1 MRRVLREAL
10 RHCLDMKRAV
20 QRLSLGRGGPKDL
33 YDLAATLKVIPAL
46 KDAVLSFQHY
56 QTDSVYSQPPLALA
70 KLANSFFD
78 HSALLSDIER
88 MLLDKREDLPVL
100 ARNGGFI
107 KKDACPPLDHLRNL
121 KEESTKQC
129 EVLRQQYAEETGVN
143 VLKVKNN
150 SVIGYYVEVPSKF
163 ADKLL
168 ETKVYPPAVGA

>member
-1 MRRVLREAL
+1 
-10 RHCLDMKRAV
+10 MKRAV

-107 KKDACPPLDHLRNL
+107 KKMRVRRLTICAISERKARNSAKYCGSSTLR
-121 KEESTKQC
+121 KRASM
-129 EVLRQQYAEETGVN
+129 
-143 VLKVKNN
+143 
-150 SVIGYYVEVPSKF
+150 F
-163 ADKLL
+163 
-168 ETKVYPPAVGA
+168 

>member
-70 KLANSFFD
+70 KLANGFFD

-88 MLLDKREDLPVL
+88 MLLTNARICRYWRGTADLSKRTRVRRLTICATSERK
-100 ARNGGFI
+100 A
-107 KKDACPPLDHLRNL
+107 
-121 KEESTKQC
+121 Q
-129 EVLRQQYAEETGVN
+129 
-143 VLKVKNN
+143 N
-150 SVIGYYVEVPSKF
+150 SAKYCG
-163 ADKLL
+163 
-168 ETKVYPPAVGA
+168 AVR

>member
-1 MRRVLREAL
+1 MTAAGTAGTAEPIDGGNVASIGGGNAAGRQAAAGTAESAVKSAKDDVSRVAERTHGEENGAAAAERLAAPSLDIREINDRLDAVSFFADNPEVRRVLREAL

-78 HSALLSDIER
+78 HSA
-88 MLLDKREDLPVL
+88 
-100 ARNGGFI
+100 
-107 KKDACPPLDHLRNL
+107 
-121 KEESTKQC
+121 
-129 EVLRQQYAEETGVN
+129 
-143 VLKVKNN
+143 
-150 SVIGYYVEVPSKF
+150 
-163 ADKLL
+163 
-168 ETKVYPPAVGA
+168 